1 MDLALFD
8 LDNTLLN
15 GDSDHAWGQFLADEG
30 LVDAAEHTRRNNA
43 FWEQYKDGSIDF
55 DAYLRFALATIA
67 GKTDAELE
75 GLHRRFMLAKID
87 AMITPGAVELVKR
100 HADDLSA
107 IVTATNTFVTRPIAR
122 RLGVEM
128 LIGSEAEKI
137 DGRYTGAP
145 TGIMCFREGKI
156 QRVEAWLA
164 ETGKTIESF
173 RRSWFYSDS
182 FNDLPLLQ
190 RVTHPVV
197 VSPDA
202 RLRAVAR
209 ERGWPILEAL

>member
-43 FWEQYKDGSIDF
+43 FWEQYKDGTIDF

-67 GKTDAELE
+67 GKSDEELVGLHERFMRAKIESMITTGAAELV
-75 GLHRRFMLAKID
+75 R
-87 AMITPGAVELVKR
+87 R
-100 HADDLSA
+100 HADDLCA
-107 IVTATNTFVTRPIAR
+107 IVTATNTFVTKPIAR
-122 RLGVEM
+122 RLGVDT
-128 LIGSEAEKI
+128 LIGSEAEQVS
-137 DGRYTGAP
+137 GRYTGAP

-156 QRVEAWLA
+156 QRVEKWLA
-164 ETGKTIESF
+164 ETGSTIEGF

-190 RVTHPVV
+190 RVTHPVAV
-197 VSPDA
+197 APDA

-209 ERGWPILEAL
+209 ERGWPILETL